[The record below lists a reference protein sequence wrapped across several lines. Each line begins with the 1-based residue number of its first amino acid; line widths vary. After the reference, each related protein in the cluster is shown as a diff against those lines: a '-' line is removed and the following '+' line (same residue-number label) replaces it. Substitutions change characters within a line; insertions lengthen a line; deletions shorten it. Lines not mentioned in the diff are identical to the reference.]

1 MKSIK
6 ITRLVTFALANLA
19 LLSNSVYAEQSC
31 DGETET
37 TPSDRFDIGTTD
49 TYLNDSLTGLIWA
62 KCVVGQTW
70 NTTSQTCVGEPLRL
84 TWQQALQ
91 QAATFRVNNNTDW
104 RLPNLKE
111 LASIVE
117 HKCVSPSI
125 NISMFPASP
134 VGGFWTSTPNTSAD
148 LSMEAWSIA
157 FDNGRIDSSDKFSDF
172 YVRMVRY
179 AE

>member
-1 MKSIK
+1 MKSI
-6 ITRLVTFALANLA
+6 NLA
-19 LLSNSVYAEQSC
+19 LIILGTLYSFSGSAEQVC

-37 TPSDRFDIGTTD
+37 SPSDRFAVGTTED
-49 TYLNDSLTGLIWA
+49 YLIDSVTGLSWA
-62 KCVVGQTW
+62 KCVVGQNW
-70 NTTSQTCVGEPLRL
+70 NIVSQSCEGQPLRL
-84 TWQQALQ
+84 TWEEALQ
-91 QAATFRVNNNTDW
+91 QSTTFRVNNHTDW

-125 NISMFPASP
+125 NISMFPDSP
-134 VGGFWTSTPNTSAD
+134 VGGFWTSTPNTASD
-148 LSMEAWSIA
+148 LSMESWSIA
-157 FDNGRIDSSDKFSDF
+157 FDNGRIDSSDKFLDF